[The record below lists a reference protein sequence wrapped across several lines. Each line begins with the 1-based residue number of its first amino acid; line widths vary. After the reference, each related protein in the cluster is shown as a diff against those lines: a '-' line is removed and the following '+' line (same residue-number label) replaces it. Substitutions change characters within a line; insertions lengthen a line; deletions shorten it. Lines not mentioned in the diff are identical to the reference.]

1 MALSLQRIAQ
11 AKAEAELFLEYS
23 IVLLAS
29 SLGVNVADIGDSYTN
44 PLTAKDDDALNH
56 DYYNHER
63 LRRQVDAIAL
73 LRG

>member
-11 AKAEAELFLEYS
+11 AKADAELFLEYS

-29 SLGVNVADIGDSYTN
+29 TLGVDVAAIGDSYIN
-44 PLTAKDDDALNH
+44 PLTATDNDDLNR

-73 LRG
+73 LRS